1 MLTVFQCFG
10 NTCLGVQ
17 GLRSAKIIRTVTV
30 KAVMD
35 NRGRRD
41 LASSWKGIQLIKS
54 AQVIKQTVK
63 MYKRTKLKKWKTINE
78 RIKSKEHDLAILVDQ
93 QFSTNGLA
101 LLSPEFLW

>member
-1 MLTVFQCFG
+1 MEMLSVFQCFG

-17 GLRSAKIIRTVTV
+17 VLRSAKIIRTVTV

-41 LASSWKGIQLIKS
+41 LCLKGIQLIKG

-63 MYKRTKLKKWKTINE
+63 MYKRTKLK
-78 RIKSKEHDLAILVDQ
+78 
-93 QFSTNGLA
+93 
-101 LLSPEFLW
+101 

>member
-1 MLTVFQCFG
+1 MLSVFQCFG

-63 MYKRTKLKKWKTINE
+63 MYKRTKLKGH
-78 RIKSKEHDLAILVDQ
+78 SHAILVHFKNQ
-93 QFSTNGLA
+93 KYVLTSMNA
-101 LLSPEFLW
+101 HR